1 MKTKIVKVEPLQN
14 AQYIKTYL
22 MHYEQEGIQK
32 NWEILESH
40 DSVSVLLYN
49 VDEDAFILVKQL
61 RPAVLY
67 KAQLEGKEIDGKV
80 YELCAGLVD
89 KDKSL
94 VQIAKEEIL
103 EECGYEVPLETIERV
118 TQFQTNVGMSGAV
131 QTMFYAEISNSMKVS
146 EGGGI
151 EDEVIEVIMIKRS
164 DVKDFMFDENYAK
177 TPAMIAG
184 FYWFF
189 DKKSLRK

>member
-1 MKTKIVKVEPLQN
+1 MNPKIVNIEPLKDAN
-14 AQYIKTYL
+14 YIKTYL
-22 MHYEQEGIQK
+22 LHYEQEGIK
-32 NWEILESH
+32 KSWEILESH

-49 VDEDAFILVKQL
+49 VDEDSFVFVKQL
-61 RPAVLY
+61 RPAVFY
-67 KAQLEGKEIDGKV
+67 KAQREGREIDGKV

-118 TQFQTNVGMSGAV
+118 TKFQSNVGMSGSV
-131 QTMFYAEISNSMKVS
+131 QTLFYAPLQNSMKVS

-151 EDEVIEVIMIKRS
+151 DDEVIEVINIKRS
-164 DVKDFMFDENYAK
+164 DVKDFMFDEDYAK
-177 TPAMIAG
+177 TPAMITAL
-184 FYWFF
+184 YWFF
-189 DKKSLRK
+189 DTKSY